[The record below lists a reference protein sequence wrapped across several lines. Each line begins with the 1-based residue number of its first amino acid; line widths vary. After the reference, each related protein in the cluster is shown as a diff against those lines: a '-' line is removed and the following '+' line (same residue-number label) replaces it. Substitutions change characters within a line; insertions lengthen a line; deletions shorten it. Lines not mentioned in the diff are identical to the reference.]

1 MEVDHQPSLIETM
14 TQKFSPEKMARLRAE
29 AQNPYRTLRQ
39 FIYICFAISGG
50 VGGMI
55 FLLQIAAGRDLQQA
69 IPNLAV
75 QAGVVGLMVFLWRWE
90 NKKKLASQNKK

>member
-1 MEVDHQPSLIETM
+1 MA
-14 TQKFSPEKMARLRAE
+14 QKFTPEKMARLRAE

-39 FIYICFAISGG
+39 FVYLSFGFSGA

-90 NKKKLASQNKK
+90 NKRNSPVRTKITLVWQHPSVGS